1 MKNERKVTNDSGIT
15 LIALVIT
22 IIVLLILAGISIA
35 MLAGDNGVL
44 TKASDSKI
52 VNAIGAKK
60 DEVAL
65 VAAEAMSDY
74 YDEIYLTNNS
84 SEYKNSGLVEKI
96 SNALKGDKLSK
107 DEPDITVEV
116 TEAVLNGDNVTT
128 YPKVKISGKAK
139 TDLYTEGEIQEKG
152 SVKWTDNFKHNNE

>member
-52 VNAIGAKK
+52 VNSLATVKDKVNLKAAEALSDYYETIYLSNDSQEYRDEALVETIMEKLMEEFTEDNGAKK
-60 DEVAL
+60 D
-65 VAAEAMSDY
+65 Y
-74 YDEIYLTNNS
+74 P
-84 SEYKNSGLVEKI
+84 EYSIE
-96 SNALKGDKLSK
+96 
-107 DEPDITVEV
+107 
-116 TEAVLNGDNVTT
+116 
-128 YPKVKISGKAK
+128 ISGKVKDSTITVVSNARPELF
-139 TDLYTEGEIQEKG
+139 TQGTIQESG
-152 SVKWTDNFKHNNE
+152 AIKWEDTFKRN

>member
-1 MKNERKVTNDSGIT
+1 MKNQKGIT

-65 VAAEAMSDY
+65 VAAEALSDY
-74 YDEIYLTNNS
+74 YESIYVNETKA
-84 SEYKNSGLVEKI
+84 EYDNGNLVDAIVAKI
-96 SNALKGDKLSK
+96 NDATRGVKSDAD
-107 DEPDITVEV
+107 V
-116 TEAVLNGDNVTT
+116 NVTCDKT
-128 YPKVKISGKAK
+128 NGVKITSKAK
-139 TDLYTEGEIQEKG
+139 SDLYTEGKFDTSTG
-152 SVKWTDNFKHNNE
+152 GLTWTDHFKK